1 MKPRNNRHLMVIPV
15 LIRISSHDPPPTQA
29 SEWLN
34 HITMRRVEEIRV
46 NVWLIRL
53 PAAKDPAP
61 VLDEKRRYNGYREAA
76 G

>member
-1 MKPRNNRHLMVIPV
+1 MI
-15 LIRISSHDPPPTQA
+15 PPPRTQQ

-61 VLDEKRRYNGYREAA
+61 VLDEKRR
-76 G
+76 